1 MPRVLADGKLFAVIR
16 YLKGTVLRKTSNSAV
31 LLVGGVGFEAGCPS
45 STLAELAEGQEAIL
59 HTKLVVREDDLS
71 LYGFADERSLEL
83 FELLLGVS
91 GVGPKVALSMLSSLT
106 PSLLARA
113 LAEGD
118 LRLLTGAQGV
128 GKKLAERI
136 ALDLRGKVPA
146 HLMGEGGPLRR
157 NRSAE
162 EAELALV
169 TLGFRE
175 NQVRGVVADIVQKNP
190 EASAQE
196 IIKLA
201 LKALR

>member
-1 MPRVLADGKLFAVIR
+1 VPRVLADAKAFAVIR
-16 YLKGTVLRKTSNSAV
+16 YLKGTVLRKSHNSAV
-31 LLVGGVGFEAGCPS
+31 LLVGGVGFEAGCPA
-45 STLAELAEGQEAIL
+45 STLAELTEGQEAIL
-59 HTKLVVREDDLS
+59 HTKLVVREDELS

-91 GVGPKVALSMLSSLT
+91 GVGPKVALSLLSSLT

-113 LAEGD
+113 LSEGD
-118 LRLLTGAQGV
+118 LRLLSGAQGV

-136 ALDLRGKVPA
+136 ALELRGKVPA
-146 HLMGEGGPLRR
+146 QLMGEGGPLRH
-157 NRSAE
+157 NPSAE

-175 NQVRGVVADIVQKNP
+175 SQVRGVVADIVQKNP

>member
-1 MPRVLADGKLFAVIR
+1 MIR
-16 YLKGTVLRKTSNSAV
+16 YLKGTVFKKKLNSAI
-31 LLVGGVGFEAGCPS
+31 LLVSGVGFEAGCPA
-45 STLAELAEGQEAIL
+45 STLATLTEGQEAVL
-59 HTKLVVREDDLS
+59 HTVLVVREDDLS

-91 GVGPKVALSMLSSLT
+91 GVGPKVALNLLSSQT
-106 PSLLARA
+106 PALLARA

-118 LRLLTGAQGV
+118 LRLLTAAQGV

-146 HLMGEGGPLRR
+146 NLMGEGGMIV
-157 NRSAE
+157 RSANTE

-175 NQVRGVVADIVQKNP
+175 SQVRSVVAEIARNNP
-190 EASAQE
+190 EAGTQE
-196 IIKLA
+196 LIKLA

>member
-1 MPRVLADGKLFAVIR
+1 MIR
-16 YLKGTVLRKTSNSAV
+16 YLKGTVVRKTQNSAV
-31 LLVGGVGFEAGCPS
+31 LLVGGVGFEAGCPT
-45 STLAELAEGQEAIL
+45 STLAELTEGKEAVL

-71 LYGFADERSLEL
+71 LFGFADERSLEL

-91 GVGPKVALSMLSSLT
+91 GVGPKVALSLLSSLT

-128 GKKLAERI
+128 GRKLAERI

-146 HLMGEGGPLRR
+146 HLMGEGAPIRQHQG
-157 NRSAE
+157 AE

-175 NQVRGVVADIVQKNP
+175 SQVRGVVADIVQKNP
-190 EASAQE
+190 EASTQE

>member
-1 MPRVLADGKLFAVIR
+1 MIR
-16 YLKGTVLRKTSNSAV
+16 YLKGQVVSKGINNAVVLVS
-31 LLVGGVGFEAGCPS
+31 GVGFRAYCPS
-45 STLAELAEGQEAIL
+45 STLASLSVGQEATL
-59 HTKLVVREDDLS
+59 HTLLVVREDDLS
-71 LYGFADERSLEL
+71 LFGFADERSLEL
-83 FELLLGVS
+83 FELLLSVS
-91 GVGPKVALSMLSSLT
+91 GVGPKVALNLLSSQT
-106 PSLLARA
+106 PALLARA

-118 LRLLTGAQGV
+118 LRLLTAAQGV

-146 HLMGEGGPLRR
+146 HLMGEGGTLVQ
-157 NRSAE
+157 NRTTE

-175 NQVRGVVADIVQKNP
+175 GQVRSVVAEIAQKNP
-190 EASAQE
+190 EASTQE

>member
-1 MPRVLADGKLFAVIR
+1 VIR
-16 YLKGTVLRKTSNSAV
+16 YLKGTVFKKKLNSAI
-31 LLVGGVGFEAGCPS
+31 LLVGGVGFEAGCPA
-45 STLAELAEGQEAIL
+45 STLAALTEGQEAVL
-59 HTKLVVREDDLS
+59 HTVLVVREDDLS

-91 GVGPKVALSMLSSLT
+91 GVGPKVALNLLSSQT
-106 PSLLARA
+106 PALLARA

-118 LRLLTGAQGV
+118 LRLLTAAQGV

-146 HLMGEGGPLRR
+146 NLMGEGGMIV
-157 NRSAE
+157 RSANTE

-175 NQVRGVVADIVQKNP
+175 SQVRSVVAEIARNNL
-190 EASAQE
+190 EAGTQE
-196 IIKLA
+196 LIKLA

>member
-1 MPRVLADGKLFAVIR
+1 MIR
-16 YLKGTVLRKTSNSAV
+16 YLKGTVFKKKLNSAI
-31 LLVGGVGFEAGCPS
+31 LLVGGVGFEAGCPA
-45 STLAELAEGQEAIL
+45 STLAALTEGQEAVL
-59 HTKLVVREDDLS
+59 HTVLVVREDDLS

-91 GVGPKVALSMLSSLT
+91 GVGPKVALNLLSSQT
-106 PSLLARA
+106 PALLARA

-118 LRLLTGAQGV
+118 LRLLTAAQGV

-146 HLMGEGGPLRR
+146 NLMGEGGMIV
-157 NRSAE
+157 RSANTE

-175 NQVRGVVADIVQKNP
+175 SQVRSVVAEIARNNL
-190 EASAQE
+190 EAGTQE
-196 IIKLA
+196 LIKLA